1 VGFLN
6 PASLLFGLSLAALV
20 VIYLRSRS
28 RPSISVSSLMLFE
41 EVPAPVAKSR
51 ILRLD
56 LLFWLEALALTAMT
70 LAGAGFYLLGSQPVG
85 RHQLHALVFDLG
97 AGMGAMDRHRSRL
110 DEARSRA
117 RVLISSAPAGD
128 GFSIIGYALEAR
140 TLLATTTRRDQLLAA
155 LDKLQPMAVA
165 ARAAA
170 LRAALL
176 DVRGAASIDI
186 FADRPLSKEVIQEAR
201 PDGRVE
207 LHQLGGTADNIA
219 ITSLDP
225 GVPRTSPGHCVLRN
239 FATRPAECELAID
252 SGGKPIFQSPLIIEP
267 RAQAIVTFPPLTQS
281 GVIRARIL
289 TADALAADNQ
299 RYAVAPSAGKAQAL
313 VLSPDTDVR
322 DDLARIVLAI
332 NPSFI
337 VTALDPAQ
345 FPSSKAATQHFDVAV
360 LHDCGDVGVKSSARM
375 FIFPEPWLQD
385 SKRPPLVPVV
395 GSVALAELQS
405 RQDTGALA
413 TPALLGPSR
422 VVALPGW
429 MDPLARGAPVGGHD
443 SFPIA
448 AVGHNPDGEVGMI
461 AFDIRNHLLLDP
473 DRMDAL
479 ILTVDTLKR
488 IVAPQNV
495 KVVATGSF
503 VPISAFARAMLTAPD
518 NSTTSLEAD
527 QWGRVRFRPLQAGRY
542 VVTSKHRQVEVFAN
556 YYDAAESDLSASA
569 VPSHRP
575 SPSQPIVPA
584 YSEIYPQPEAFP
596 LIVLAMLLLLGESA
610 LLAQRAIRWGVRH
623 V

>member
-1 VGFLN
+1 LPDVGFLN

-337 VTALDPAQ
+337 VRRWIRLN
-345 FPSSKAATQHFDVAV
+345 F
-360 LHDCGDVGVKSSARM
+360 R
-375 FIFPEPWLQD
+375 
-385 SKRPPLVPVV
+385 
-395 GSVALAELQS
+395 
-405 RQDTGALA
+405 
-413 TPALLGPSR
+413 
-422 VVALPGW
+422 
-429 MDPLARGAPVGGHD
+429 LARPQH
-443 SFPIA
+443 SISMSQCCTTA
-448 AVGHNPDGEVGMI
+448 AMSG
-461 AFDIRNHLLLDP
+461 
-473 DRMDAL
+473 
-479 ILTVDTLKR
+479 
-488 IVAPQNV
+488 
-495 KVVATGSF
+495 
-503 VPISAFARAMLTAPD
+503 
-518 NSTTSLEAD
+518 
-527 QWGRVRFRPLQAGRY
+527 
-542 VVTSKHRQVEVFAN
+542 
-556 YYDAAESDLSASA
+556 
-569 VPSHRP
+569 
-575 SPSQPIVPA
+575 
-584 YSEIYPQPEAFP
+584 
-596 LIVLAMLLLLGESA
+596 
-610 LLAQRAIRWGVRH
+610 
-623 V
+623 